1 MDKERLEV
9 LKEAQRI
16 RQRKEEL
23 ERAIGRVVRKSG
35 HDFQYY
41 VATVSEL
48 RELAA
53 SKGVSIDQVAEGLLM
68 EEDRGDDKGRRK
80 DDPGH

>member
-9 LKEAQRI
+9 LREAQRI
-16 RQRKEEL
+16 RQRKEDL
-23 ERAIGRVVRKSG
+23 ERAIGRAARKSG

-41 VATVSEL
+41 VAMVSEL

-53 SKGVSIDQVAEGLLM
+53 SKGVSMDQVAEGLLM
-68 EEDRGDDKGRRK
+68 EKDGGDDEGRHQ